1 MEKIKLI
8 RKKSIP
14 DTFQNIETWESNR
27 RTFLRGALIAGALS
41 QISLFT
47 SCTPQLKE
55 GNDMLSAQQAT
66 ILNDILAEFFP
77 ADGNGPSY
85 EDINAFGY
93 IMWVLHDSFNRKSE
107 ENEYIIEGLDW
118 ANETAKEI
126 YFKPF
131 VELDE
136 QEKKVLIGKFTVLDW
151 GENWSSMLITL
162 ILEALVLDPIYGGN
176 TDEKGWKWLEHVPGY
191 PRPTEQNRYER
202 MMEKQLKLT

>member
-1 MEKIKLI
+1 RFFYAFLSRISKRFTSFSVTLQYKLKFMEKIKLI

-93 IMWVLHDSFNRKSE
+93 IMWVL
-107 ENEYIIEGLDW
+107 
-118 ANETAKEI
+118 
-126 YFKPF
+126 
-131 VELDE
+131 
-136 QEKKVLIGKFTVLDW
+136 
-151 GENWSSMLITL
+151 
-162 ILEALVLDPIYGGN
+162 
-176 TDEKGWKWLEHVPGY
+176 
-191 PRPTEQNRYER
+191 
-202 MMEKQLKLT
+202 